1 MGASSGGARGGYQR
15 RNARRRSSAGVMSE
29 INVTPL
35 VDVMLVLL
43 IVFMV
48 AAPLMT
54 VGVPIDLPKTD
65 AKPLNSQVE
74 PLSVSI
80 KPDGSIFLIDQPMTI
95 EELTTKLQALYG
107 IDPEKEIRVR
117 GDGDAGD
124 DALHVT
130 AVVEQGGEARPRLL
144 VHPVAFVEHA
154 DTPGDHRRDQG
165 RCVVGDLAR
174 FGKHGSH
181 EQVFRTCVGRA
192 LVDVKRLLAQFCR
205 GHREG
210 RFADTRRADQTR

>member
-1 MGASSGGARGGYQR
+1 
-15 RNARRRSSAGVMSE
+15 MSE

-54 VGVPIDLPKTD
+54 VGVPIDLPKTE

-80 KPDGSIFLIDQPMTI
+80 KPDGSIYLMEQAMTI

-107 IDPEKEIRVR
+107 VDPEKEVRVR
-117 GDGDAGD
+117 GDLAATYGPIAQVLGAINAAGFKKIGLETLPGAGGAAAAPAAAPADGASKADAP
-124 DALHVT
+124 A
-130 AVVEQGGEARPRLL
+130 
-144 VHPVAFVEHA
+144 
-154 DTPGDHRRDQG
+154 
-165 RCVVGDLAR
+165 
-174 FGKHGSH
+174 
-181 EQVFRTCVGRA
+181 
-192 LVDVKRLLAQFCR
+192 
-205 GHREG
+205 EG
-210 RFADTRRADQTR
+210 QN

>member
-1 MGASSGGARGGYQR
+1 MGASTGGARGGYQR
-15 RNARRRSSAGVMSE
+15 RNARRRSSAGVISE

-80 KPDGSIFLIDQPMTI
+80 KPDGSIFLMEEPMTM
-95 EELTTKLQALYG
+95 ELLAQKLQVLYG
-107 IDPEKEIRVR
+107 VDPEKEIRVR
-117 GDGDAGD
+117 GDLAASYGPIAEVLGAISSAGFKKIG
-124 DALHVT
+124 LETLPGGGST
-130 AVVEQGGEARPRLL
+130 AVAPAPQLP
-144 VHPVAFVEHA
+144 
-154 DTPGDHRRDQG
+154 TP
-165 RCVVGDLAR
+165 
-174 FGKHGSH
+174 
-181 EQVFRTCVGRA
+181 
-192 LVDVKRLLAQFCR
+192 
-205 GHREG
+205 EG
-210 RFADTRRADQTR
+210 QN

>member
-1 MGASSGGARGGYQR
+1 
-15 RNARRRSSAGVMSE
+15 MSE

-80 KPDGSIFLIDQPMTI
+80 RPDGSIYLMEEPMNM
-95 EELTTKLQALYG
+95 EQLAQKLQALYG
-107 IDPEKEIRVR
+107 VDPEKEIRVR
-117 GDGDAGD
+117 GDLAASYGPIAEVLGAINSAGFKKIG
-124 DALHVT
+124 LETLPGGVT
-130 AVVEQGGEARPRLL
+130 APAPQPAP
-144 VHPVAFVEHA
+144 
-154 DTPGDHRRDQG
+154 D
-165 RCVVGDLAR
+165 
-174 FGKHGSH
+174 
-181 EQVFRTCVGRA
+181 
-192 LVDVKRLLAQFCR
+192 
-205 GHREG
+205 EG
-210 RFADTRRADQTR
+210 QN

>member
-1 MGASSGGARGGYQR
+1 
-15 RNARRRSSAGVMSE
+15 MSE

-80 KPDGSIFLIDQPMTI
+80 KPDGSIYLMEQAMTI
-95 EELTTKLQALYG
+95 EELTTKLKALYG
-107 IDPEKEIRVR
+107 VDPEKEVRVR
-117 GDGDAGD
+117 GDLAATYGPIAQVLGAINAAGFKKIGLETLPGAGGAAAAPAAAPADGASKADAP
-124 DALHVT
+124 A
-130 AVVEQGGEARPRLL
+130 
-144 VHPVAFVEHA
+144 
-154 DTPGDHRRDQG
+154 
-165 RCVVGDLAR
+165 
-174 FGKHGSH
+174 
-181 EQVFRTCVGRA
+181 
-192 LVDVKRLLAQFCR
+192 
-205 GHREG
+205 EG
-210 RFADTRRADQTR
+210 QN

>member
-1 MGASSGGARGGYQR
+1 
-15 RNARRRSSAGVMSE
+15 MSE

-80 KPDGSIFLIDQPMTI
+80 KPDGSIYLMEQAMTI

-107 IDPEKEIRVR
+107 VDPEKEVRVR
-117 GDGDAGD
+117 GDLAATYGPIAQVLGAINAAGFKKIGLETLPGAGGAAAAPAAAPADGASKADAP
-124 DALHVT
+124 A
-130 AVVEQGGEARPRLL
+130 
-144 VHPVAFVEHA
+144 
-154 DTPGDHRRDQG
+154 
-165 RCVVGDLAR
+165 
-174 FGKHGSH
+174 
-181 EQVFRTCVGRA
+181 
-192 LVDVKRLLAQFCR
+192 
-205 GHREG
+205 EG
-210 RFADTRRADQTR
+210 QN

>member
-1 MGASSGGARGGYQR
+1 MGASTGGARGGYQR
-15 RNARRRSSAGVMSE
+15 RNTRRRSTAGVISE

-80 KPDGSIFLIDQPMTI
+80 RPDGSIYLMEEPMTM
-95 EELTTKLQALYG
+95 EQLNQKLQALFG
-107 IDPEKEIRVR
+107 VDPEKEIRVR
-117 GDGDAGD
+117 GDLAASYGPIAEVLGAINSAGFKKIG
-124 DALHVT
+124 LET
-130 AVVEQGGEARPRLL
+130 LPGGGTPAPP
-144 VHPVAFVEHA
+144 PVPAI
-154 DTPGDHRRDQG
+154 
-165 RCVVGDLAR
+165 
-174 FGKHGSH
+174 
-181 EQVFRTCVGRA
+181 
-192 LVDVKRLLAQFCR
+192 
-205 GHREG
+205 EG
-210 RFADTRRADQTR
+210 QN

>member
-1 MGASSGGARGGYQR
+1 MGASAGGAKGGYQR
-15 RNARRRSSAGVMSE
+15 RNARRRSGGGVMSD

-80 KPDGSIFLIDQPMTI
+80 KPDGSIYLLEEPMTM
-95 EELTTKLQALYG
+95 EQLAQKLQALYG
-107 IDPEKEIRVR
+107 VDPEKEIRVR
-117 GDGDAGD
+117 GDLAATYGPIAEVLGAINAAGFKKIGLETLPGGGG
-124 DALHVT
+124 AAP
-130 AVVEQGGEARPRLL
+130 AVAPAAAPEA
-144 VHPVAFVEHA
+144 A
-154 DTPGDHRRDQG
+154 
-165 RCVVGDLAR
+165 
-174 FGKHGSH
+174 
-181 EQVFRTCVGRA
+181 
-192 LVDVKRLLAQFCR
+192 
-205 GHREG
+205 EG
-210 RFADTRRADQTR
+210 QN

>member
-1 MGASSGGARGGYQR
+1 
-15 RNARRRSSAGVMSE
+15 MSE

-80 KPDGSIFLIDQPMTI
+80 RPDGSIYLMEEPMTM
-95 EELTTKLQALYG
+95 ELLTQTLQALYG

-117 GDGDAGD
+117 GDLAASYGPIAEVLGAINAAGFKKIGLETLPGGGGAAAGD
-124 DALHVT
+124 
-130 AVVEQGGEARPRLL
+130 
-144 VHPVAFVEHA
+144 VAPA
-154 DTPGDHRRDQG
+154 GQD
-165 RCVVGDLAR
+165 
-174 FGKHGSH
+174 
-181 EQVFRTCVGRA
+181 
-192 LVDVKRLLAQFCR
+192 
-205 GHREG
+205 
-210 RFADTRRADQTR
+210 

>member
-117 GDGDAGD
+117 GDLAATYGPIAQVLGAINAAGFKKIGLETLPGAGGAAAVPAAATPDASTTKTS
-124 DALHVT
+124 AP
-130 AVVEQGGEARPRLL
+130 A
-144 VHPVAFVEHA
+144 
-154 DTPGDHRRDQG
+154 
-165 RCVVGDLAR
+165 
-174 FGKHGSH
+174 
-181 EQVFRTCVGRA
+181 
-192 LVDVKRLLAQFCR
+192 
-205 GHREG
+205 EG
-210 RFADTRRADQTR
+210 QN

>member
-1 MGASSGGARGGYQR
+1 
-15 RNARRRSSAGVMSE
+15 MSD

-80 KPDGSIFLIDQPMTI
+80 KPDGSIFLMEEPMTL
-95 EELTTKLQALYG
+95 EELGIKLKALYA
-107 IDPEKEIRVR
+107 IDAEKEIRVR
-117 GDGDAGD
+117 GDLAASYGPIAQVLGAINAAGFRKIG
-124 DALHVT
+124 LET
-130 AVVEQGGEARPRLL
+130 LPGGA
-144 VHPVAFVEHA
+144 AA
-154 DTPGDHRRDQG
+154 
-165 RCVVGDLAR
+165 
-174 FGKHGSH
+174 
-181 EQVFRTCVGRA
+181 
-192 LVDVKRLLAQFCR
+192 AQPQAPAAPQS
-205 GHREG
+205 G
-210 RFADTRRADQTR
+210 QN

>member
-1 MGASSGGARGGYQR
+1 
-15 RNARRRSSAGVMSE
+15 MSE

-80 KPDGSIFLIDQPMTI
+80 KPDGSIYLMEQAMTI
-95 EELTTKLQALYG
+95 DELTTKLQALYG
-107 IDPEKEIRVR
+107 VDPEKEIRVR
-117 GDGDAGD
+117 GDLAATYGPIAQVLGAINNAGFKKIGLETLPGAGGGAATAAPADASGAKA
-124 DALHVT
+124 DAP
-130 AVVEQGGEARPRLL
+130 A
-144 VHPVAFVEHA
+144 
-154 DTPGDHRRDQG
+154 
-165 RCVVGDLAR
+165 
-174 FGKHGSH
+174 
-181 EQVFRTCVGRA
+181 
-192 LVDVKRLLAQFCR
+192 
-205 GHREG
+205 EG
-210 RFADTRRADQTR
+210 QN

>member
-1 MGASSGGARGGYQR
+1 MGASTGGAKGGYQR
-15 RNARRRSSAGVMSE
+15 RNARRRSSTGVMSE

-80 KPDGSIFLIDQPMTI
+80 KPDGSIYLMEQAMTI
-95 EELTTKLQALYG
+95 DELTTKLQALYG
-107 IDPEKEIRVR
+107 IDPEKEVRVR
-117 GDGDAGD
+117 GDLAATYGPIAQVLGAINAAGFKKIGLETLPGGGAAAAPAAAPADGAAKADAP
-124 DALHVT
+124 A
-130 AVVEQGGEARPRLL
+130 
-144 VHPVAFVEHA
+144 
-154 DTPGDHRRDQG
+154 
-165 RCVVGDLAR
+165 
-174 FGKHGSH
+174 
-181 EQVFRTCVGRA
+181 
-192 LVDVKRLLAQFCR
+192 
-205 GHREG
+205 EG
-210 RFADTRRADQTR
+210 QN

>member
-1 MGASSGGARGGYQR
+1 MGASSGGAKGGYQR
-15 RNARRRSSAGVMSE
+15 RNARRRSSAGVISE

-65 AKPLNSQVE
+65 VKPLTSQVE

-80 KPDGSIFLIDQPMTI
+80 KPDGSIFLMEEPMTMD
-95 EELTTKLQALYG
+95 LLAQKLQALYG

-117 GDGDAGD
+117 GDLAASYGPIAEVLGAINNAGFKKIGLETLPGGGAPAPAAAAD
-124 DALHVT
+124 DGQL
-130 AVVEQGGEARPRLL
+130 
-144 VHPVAFVEHA
+144 PV
-154 DTPGDHRRDQG
+154 P
-165 RCVVGDLAR
+165 
-174 FGKHGSH
+174 
-181 EQVFRTCVGRA
+181 
-192 LVDVKRLLAQFCR
+192 
-205 GHREG
+205 EG
-210 RFADTRRADQTR
+210 QN